1 MLPGEFV
8 ISFFLTKS
16 VHIDAHK
23 HSKSISKLTENMP
36 EKEFEQA
43 CELVALDIL

>member
-1 MLPGEFV
+1 MQKILRPKPREF
-8 ISFFLTKS
+8 
-16 VHIDAHK
+16 DADK